1 MVSSRAAEFSPM
13 SFTPAQTTAIA
24 ARGNVL
30 VIAGAGTGKTRTLIE
45 RCLQL
50 LREGASLD
58 RLLLVTFTEAAAA
71 EMRARLRTALQEE
84 LKTELAKSAPASS
97 PSLPASPPLPAG
109 EGRREGERAASTT
122 ASSTSPQTPDARP
135 HPLSPIP
142 HSPLPS
148 PADHLAE
155 HLALLDTAQI
165 STLHSFCL
173 RLVREHFHHL
183 AIDPQLVILDERQ
196 TRPLARACLT
206 DLLAEHYAARH
217 PHSPAVQQLLR
228 RAGRGSDEPLRALVW
243 QLHRYTQTL
252 PDPDAWFAAQLAAF
266 RNPAPTQ
273 WQTWLAQALA
283 EWRTEWLPALAAAPD
298 VPALKLAAAAMARLD
313 VGASLP
319 RASVLECGGPPPLSD
334 AHGPRQR
341 QRTGALQDLAE
352 PATTPDL
359 TEAHHCALAALL
371 AADATDNW
379 KRKKTELRPPFAKLF
394 DEAAFF
400 HALLAPPQTPD
411 PIPHPPSPL
420 AEDWEWSRH
429 EMAALVQLTQQ
440 FTADFSEAKR
450 QLGGVDFSDLEQFAL
465 RLLRDE
471 TTGVAHQ
478 CRAQFTH
485 VCVDEYQD
493 INAAQDAILRAV
505 SGTGADANRF
515 LVGDL
520 KQSIYRFRLANP
532 RIFASYAKAWRV
544 AAPVATTPPSP
555 PRSGVIALSENFR
568 SREAILN
575 FVNPLF
581 RALMRESIGGV
592 AYDKEAE
599 LKCGVP
605 EKRQRTG
612 ALQDAAA
619 PTGTPRTRASV
630 LDCGG
635 PPPLSETTPAPNPI
649 ELHLLTNDA
658 TEADDS
664 TDDNNATTDLLDLLA
679 VEREARCV
687 ALRLR
692 ALHANGHEVCD
703 EKTHAPRPVEWRDMV
718 VLMRSP
724 GSRVESYA
732 QEFHR
737 IGVPLQAPR
746 GGFYQAL
753 EVSDLLNLLRL
764 LDNPLQDLPLLAVL
778 RSPLVAM
785 SLEDLV
791 ALRTANDERLLWD
804 VLVKGAR
811 TPTSAATAGNAGT
824 GERELGIGDREWG
837 IPPTASST
845 PPQTPD
851 ARPYPLSPIPH
862 SPFPKAAAFLTRFTA
877 WRELLRL
884 SSLTQCLERVLA
896 ETHYESLLLAEP
908 RGAERVANVR
918 RLLDLARQFDPYQ
931 RQGLHRFLQFIAA
944 QEEAELD
951 HAPAPA
957 PTDNAVRLMSIHQS
971 KGLEFPVVVVAGLGT
986 MFNERD
992 LRGDILLDEEFGLCP
1007 MVAPPGRERRYASL
1021 PHWLAQRRGRRE
1033 LLGEELRLLYVAL
1046 TRARDTLLLV
1056 GTDTGK
1062 EVAEKW
1068 RGPATPLDDPTLLKA
1083 RRPLDWLRRWLPT
1096 VTTDEDWRS
1105 DASGQNALLSWQL
1118 YAADDERLSSVG
1130 RDSVEPRALVGR
1142 DSVEPQLERS
1152 EASAASISGDVTTRP
1167 LTPALSPD
1175 GGEGEAAALDRLRAK
1190 LEWQYPN
1197 TPATHEPAKTSVTVL
1212 RRRAAEA
1219 EEPEATTP
1227 FAPRFTVAP
1236 RNRSGLT
1243 ATQVGLAHHAF
1254 LQCVELARTATALD
1268 LRNEAARLT
1277 DTGVL
1282 TERELAALD
1291 FTALLTFWE
1300 SSVGQ
1305 LVRANA
1311 SRVQREV
1318 PFTARFTVDELAAM
1332 GLLPGQETG
1341 VRRQESGQSSLAD
1354 GGLPTG
1360 EPRSTPSPLL
1370 GGGEKVAA
1378 GRMRGGATNADARN
1392 PSPPPSPLL
1401 RGREREQGCELTHA
1415 APNPELRTQNP
1426 EPEFV
1431 IVQGVADLVVF
1442 GPQEIWLLDYK
1453 TDHFDETE
1461 LPKKVRE
1468 HGPQL
1473 SLYALALERIYGKK
1487 VTRTW
1492 LHFLALGRTELL

>member
-1 MVSSRAAEFSPM
+1 MAAGRMRGAATNADARNPSPQPSPRGREREKRRVVVSARAAEFSPM

-71 EMRARLRTALQEE
+71 EMRARLRKALEEE
-84 LKTELAKSAPASS
+84 LKATLTPTAPEPRASV
-97 PSLPASPPLPAG
+97 LDCGGPPP
-109 EGRREGERAASTT
+109 RSDTH
-122 ASSTSPQTPDARP
+122 DARERQRTGALQDLAEP
-135 HPLSPIP
+135 RPLSPTP
-142 HSPLPS
+142 HSPFPS
-148 PADHLAE
+148 PADQLSE

-206 DLLAEHYAARH
+206 DLLAEHYATRR
-217 PHSPAVQQLLR
+217 PHSDAVQQLLR

-252 PDPDAWFAAQLAAF
+252 PDPDAWFAAQLTAF

-273 WQTWLAQALA
+273 WQTWLLAALID
-283 EWRTEWLPALAAAPD
+283 WRNEWLPALAAAPD
-298 VPALKLAAAAMARLD
+298 VPALKLAAAALASLAPAGRD
-313 VGASLP
+313 SVEPQFERSEASAASVSGEGTPAASNFSPPQAASLP
-319 RASVLECGGPPPLSD
+319 LPAGEGRGEGERVLSTAAPNTST
-334 AHGPRQR
+334 AHSPFRIPHSAFAA
-341 QRTGALQDLAE
+341 AL
-352 PATTPDL
+352 T
-359 TEAHHCALAALL
+359 ALL
-371 AADATDNW
+371 AADAAEHW

-400 HALLAPPQTPD
+400 HALLT
-411 PIPHPPSPL
+411 PIPHSPFPIPSPASPL

-440 FTADFSEAKR
+440 FTAGFSEAKR
-450 QLGGVDFSDLEQFAL
+450 QLGGVDFADLEQFAL

-471 TTGVAHQ
+471 TTGVARQ

-544 AAPVATTPPSP
+544 AAPVAATPPSP
-555 PRSGVIALSENFR
+555 SRSGVIALAENFR

-592 AYDKEAE
+592 AYDAEAE
-599 LKCGVP
+599 LKF
-605 EKRQRTG
+605 
-612 ALQDAAA
+612 
-619 PTGTPRTRASV
+619 
-630 LDCGG
+630 GG
-635 PPPLSETTPAPNPI
+635 PVPAASSRRVDATDAPERRLEAAGTSRV

-658 TEADDS
+658 TDDEP
-664 TDDNNATTDLLDLLA
+664 TDDHAATTELLDLLA

-692 ALHANGHEVCD
+692 ALQASGQEVMD
-703 EKTHAPRPVEWRDMV
+703 ADSKKPRPVEWRDMV

-737 IGVPLQAPR
+737 IGVPLHAAR
-746 GGFYQAL
+746 GGFYEAL

-791 ALRTANDERLLWD
+791 ALRAANDERLLWD
-804 VLVKGAR
+804 ALVKGAR
-811 TPTSAATAGNAGT
+811 TPTSAAAS
-824 GERELGIGDREWG
+824 
-837 IPPTASST
+837 PTPEPAAVVGVRA
-845 PPQTPD
+845 PQPAAD
-851 ARPYPLSPIPH
+851 SPFPIPH
-862 SPFPKAAAFLTRFTA
+862 SLFPKAAAFLTRFTA

-896 ETHYESLLLAEP
+896 ETHFESLLLAEP

-1068 RGPATPLDDPTLLKA
+1068 RGPATELNDLALLKA
-1083 RRPLDWLRRWLPT
+1083 RRPLDWLRRWLPNVAT
-1096 VTTDEDWRS
+1096 EEDWRN
-1105 DASGQNALLSWQL
+1105 DAAGENALLSWQL
-1118 YAADDERLSSVG
+1118 YAADDERFVVAG
-1130 RDSVEPRALVGR
+1130 IRPAVELGVPPGGENATEAELV
-1142 DSVEPQLERS
+1142 
-1152 EASAASISGDVTTRP
+1152 P
-1167 LTPALSPD
+1167 LLPSPSPGGGTPPSTAGETPA
-1175 GGEGEAAALDRLRAK
+1175 ATIAQLRAK
-1190 LEWQYPN
+1190 LEWSYPHAA
-1197 TPATHEPAKTSVTVL
+1197 ATHEPAKTSVTVL
-1212 RRRAAEA
+1212 RRRAAEL
-1219 EEPEATTP
+1219 EPEATAP

-1236 RNRSGLT
+1236 RNRNGLT

-1254 LQCVELARTATALD
+1254 LQCVDLARTATALD

-1277 DTGVL
+1277 EAGVL
-1282 TERELAALD
+1282 SEREAAALD

-1300 SSVGQ
+1300 SAVGQ
-1305 LVRANA
+1305 QVRANA

-1318 PFTARFTVDELAAM
+1318 PFTARFTVNELVAM
-1332 GLLPGQETG
+1332 GLMPGQETG
-1341 VRRQESGQSSLAD
+1341 DRRQDALAD
-1354 GGLPTG
+1354 SGMPTRNYEGAISLPRRRGEGGRRPDEGRRSPT
-1360 EPRSTPSPLL
+1360 PTHATPHPNPL
-1370 GGGEKVAA
+1370 
-1378 GRMRGGATNADARN
+1378 
-1392 PSPPPSPLL
+1392 PPSEEGSGSPS
-1401 RGREREQGCELTHA
+1401 A
-1415 APNPELRTQNP
+1415 
-1426 EPEFV
+1426 EFV

-1453 TDHFDETE
+1453 TDHFDEAE
-1461 LPKKVRE
+1461 LPAKVRE

-1473 SLYALALERIYGKK
+1473 SLYALALERIYGKP

>member
-1 MVSSRAAEFSPM
+1 MVSTRAAEFSPM

-97 PSLPASPPLPAG
+97 PSLPASPPLPAR
-109 EGRREGERAASTT
+109 EGRGEGERAASTT

-142 HSPLPS
+142 HSPFPS
-148 PADHLAE
+148 PADQLSE

-206 DLLAEHYAARH
+206 DLLAEHYAARR
-217 PHSPAVQQLLR
+217 PHSDAVQQLLR

-252 PDPDAWFAAQLAAF
+252 PDPDAWFAAQLTAF

-273 WQTWLAQALA
+273 WQTWLLAALID
-283 EWRTEWLPALAAAPD
+283 WRNEWLPALAAAPD
-298 VPALKLAAAAMARLD
+298 VPALKLAAAAL
-313 VGASLP
+313 ASLAP
-319 RASVLECGGPPPLSD
+319 AGRDSAEPQFERSAASVSGEGTPAASNFSPPQAATLPLPAGEGRGEGERVLSTAAPNTST
-334 AHGPRQR
+334 AHSPFRIPHSAFAA
-341 QRTGALQDLAE
+341 AL
-352 PATTPDL
+352 T
-359 TEAHHCALAALL
+359 ALL
-371 AADATDNW
+371 AADAAEHW

-400 HALLAPPQTPD
+400 HALLAPIPHSPF
-411 PIPHPPSPL
+411 PIPSPASPL

-440 FTADFSEAKR
+440 FTAGFSEAKR

-471 TTGVAHQ
+471 TTGVARQ

-544 AAPVATTPPSP
+544 AAPVAATPPSP
-555 PRSGVIALSENFR
+555 SRSGVIALAENFR
-568 SREAILN
+568 SHETILN

-592 AYDKEAE
+592 AYDAEAE
-599 LKCGVP
+599 LKFGGRRDTLEHGRPHPVPLAADVGV
-605 EKRQRTG
+605 R
-612 ALQDAAA
+612 A
-619 PTGTPRTRASV
+619 PAEFAVPRV
-630 LDCGG
+630 
-635 PPPLSETTPAPNPI
+635 
-649 ELHLLTNDA
+649 ELHLLTTDA
-658 TEADDS
+658 TDDEP
-664 TDDNNATTDLLDLLA
+664 TDDPTTTELLDLLA

-692 ALHANGHEVCD
+692 ALQASGQEVMD
-703 EKTHAPRPVEWRDMV
+703 ADSKKPRPVEWRDMV

-737 IGVPLQAPR
+737 IGVPLHAAR
-746 GGFYQAL
+746 GGFYEAL

-791 ALRTANDERLLWD
+791 ALRAANDERLLWD
-804 VLVKGAR
+804 ALVKGAR
-811 TPTSAATAGNAGT
+811 TPTSAAAS
-824 GERELGIGDREWG
+824 
-837 IPPTASST
+837 PTPEPAADVGVRA
-845 PPQTPD
+845 PQPAAD
-851 ARPYPLSPIPH
+851 SPFPIPH
-862 SPFPKAAAFLTRFTA
+862 SLFPKAAAFLTRFTA

-896 ETHYESLLLAEP
+896 ETHFESLLLAEP

-1068 RGPATPLDDPTLLKA
+1068 RGPATELNDLALLKA
-1083 RRPLDWLRRWLPT
+1083 RRPLDWLRRWLPNVAT
-1096 VTTDEDWRS
+1096 EKDWRN
-1105 DASGQNALLSWQL
+1105 DAAGQNALLSWQL
-1118 YAADDERLSSVG
+1118 YAADDERLMVAG
-1130 RDSVEPRALVGR
+1130 IQPAVELGVPPGGKNATEAELV
-1142 DSVEPQLERS
+1142 
-1152 EASAASISGDVTTRP
+1152 P
-1167 LTPALSPD
+1167 LLPSPSPGGGTPPSTAGETPA
-1175 GGEGEAAALDRLRAK
+1175 ATIARLRAK
-1190 LEWQYPN
+1190 LEWSYPHAA
-1197 TPATHEPAKTSVTVL
+1197 ATHEPAKTSVTVL
-1212 RRRAAEA
+1212 RRRAAEL
-1219 EEPEATTP
+1219 EPEATAP

-1236 RNRSGLT
+1236 RNRNGLT

-1254 LQCVELARTATALD
+1254 LQCVDLARNATALD

-1277 DTGVL
+1277 EAGVL
-1282 TERELAALD
+1282 SEREAAALD

-1300 SSVGQ
+1300 SAVGQ
-1305 LVRANA
+1305 QVRANA

-1318 PFTARFTVDELAAM
+1318 PFTARFTVNELVAM
-1332 GLLPGQETG
+1332 GLMPGQETG
-1341 VRRQESGQSSLAD
+1341 DRRQDALAD
-1354 GGLPTG
+1354 RGMPTG
-1360 EPRSTPSPLL
+1360 NYEGAFSLPRRRGEGGRRPDEGRGSPTP
-1370 GGGEKVAA
+1370 
-1378 GRMRGGATNADARN
+1378 
-1392 PSPPPSPLL
+1392 
-1401 RGREREQGCELTHA
+1401 THA
-1415 APNPELRTQNP
+1415 TPHPNPLPPYEEGSGSP
-1426 EPEFV
+1426 SAEFV

-1453 TDHFDETE
+1453 TDHFDEAE
-1461 LPKKVRE
+1461 LPAKVRE

-1473 SLYALALERIYGKK
+1473 SLYAEALERIYGKK